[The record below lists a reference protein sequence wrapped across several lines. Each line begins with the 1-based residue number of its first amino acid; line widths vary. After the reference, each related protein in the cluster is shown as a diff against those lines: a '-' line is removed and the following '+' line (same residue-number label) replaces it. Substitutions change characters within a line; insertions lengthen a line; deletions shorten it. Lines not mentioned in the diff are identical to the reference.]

1 MLSGKL
7 QLILETYTELRVL
20 DLAWN
25 NFTGSIPA
33 TITRLG
39 GLFHL
44 NLAGNSISG
53 NLPYDLS
60 NLRVMKTGYTTSD
73 YYFDTVNM
81 SMTMKGQELY
91 YYSSAFSH
99 MVVIDLS
106 SNHLTGG
113 IPEEIASLYAVVNLN
128 LSRNNLTGKI
138 PEMIGVMQSLESLD
152 LSRNNLYGEIPQSLS
167 NITYLG
173 FMDLSHNNLTGRIPS
188 GTQLDTLYAQN
199 PLIYDGNV
207 GLCGYPLHKNCTDDK
222 REPKHGDQERDE
234 HVVLTFS
241 FGLGIGYVV
250 GLWVVF
256 CLILFNKSWRI
267 AQFRLFDKAF
277 DKVYVFA
284 VVTWARWAKQT
295 TTQ

>member
-7 QLILETYTELRVL
+7 ELILETYTELQIL

-44 NLAGNSISG
+44 NLAGNGISG
-53 NLPYDLS
+53 TLPHDLS
-60 NLRVMKTGYTTSD
+60 NLKGMKTGFSAPYSNYD
-73 YYFDTVNM
+73 AVNL

-91 YYSSAFSH
+91 YYSSAFFD
-99 MVVIDLS
+99 MVIIDLS
-106 SNHLTGG
+106 SNHLTGE

-138 PEMIGVMQSLESLD
+138 PERIGVMQSLESFD
-152 LSRNNLYGEIPQSLS
+152 LSRNNLYGEIPHSLS
-167 NITYLG
+167 NMTYLSS
-173 FMDLSHNNLTGRIPS
+173 MDLSHNNLTGRIPS
-188 GTQLDTLYAQN
+188 GPQLYTLYAQN
-199 PLIYDGNV
+199 PLMYDGNV
-207 GLCGYPLHKNCTDDK
+207 GLCGYPLQKNCTDDNK
-222 REPKHGDQERDE
+222 EQKHGDQKRDE
-234 HVVLTFS
+234 HVLTFS
-241 FGLGIGYVV
+241 FGFGIGYVV
-250 GLWVVF
+250 GLLVVF
-256 CLILFNKSWRI
+256 CLVLFNKSWRI
-267 AQFRLFDKAF
+267 AHFRLFDKAF